1 LNSLHNVYF
10 FLNFMKQMRE
20 AILADDFES
29 FRKDFYRTRTK
40 QKEILS

>member
-29 FRKDFYRTRTK
+29 FRKDFYKT
-40 QKEILS
+40 LNN